1 MMDDDDMDDDGWS
14 FRVWRTGDVIA
25 QERTDVAGVMR
36 RRPAVPARAAS
47 GDGGGGGRGS
57 RWGVARLGH
66 PDGRGAYEAGYR
78 RRRGGGGEYLTDG
91 SGDTGGGNDD
101 DRDDRTRTIWSSTV
115 GTGNSKWV
123 EKRKFRPW
131 NPNDD
136 IMRNDDDANNGK
148 RTYGRRARSAD
159 AKPESSG

>member
-1 MMDDDDMDDDGWS
+1 
-14 FRVWRTGDVIA
+14 
-25 QERTDVAGVMR
+25 
-36 RRPAVPARAAS
+36 
-47 GDGGGGGRGS
+47 
-57 RWGVARLGH
+57 LGH

-91 SGDTGGGNDD
+91 SGDMGGGTDDDAGGGNDD
-101 DRDDRTRTIWSSTV
+101 RDDDDGARRWARTRRSSTV
-115 GTGNSKWV
+115 GAGNSKWV
-123 EKRKFRPW
+123 EKREFRPW

-136 IMRNDDDANNGK
+136 ITRNDDANNGK